1 MTLFATS
8 GKLEYQLSI
17 SDDLGA
23 QPVRGEMWIES
34 SNRQFFDSVPV
45 LTQFVKS
52 GLSLIRLWI
61 TLQKSNNTW
70 IALCT
75 LKRRD

>member
-17 SDDLGA
+17 SDDLGV

-34 SNRQFFDSVPV
+34 SNRQFFDSVQV
-45 LTQFVKS
+45 LTQFV
-52 GLSLIRLWI
+52 
-61 TLQKSNNTW
+61 
-70 IALCT
+70 
-75 LKRRD
+75 

>member
-1 MTLFATS
+1 MISFATT

-17 SDDLGA
+17 SDDLGV

-52 GLSLIRLWI
+52 RLSLIRLWI
-61 TLQKSNNTW
+61 TLQKSNNTR
-70 IALCT
+70 IAFCT
-75 LKRRD
+75 LK